1 MAIAASW
8 QRSTADQP
16 MSSLGS
22 AGTVLVTRCR
32 TLGDG
37 LIPPILLR

>member
-8 QRSTADQP
+8 QSSTANQP
-16 MSSLGS
+16 MASVGS
-22 AGTVLVTRCR
+22 AGAVLTMRCW